1 MQNMRPFALT
11 GLITAYIT
19 LLVTSQIM
27 YKFAGLWSLSHP
39 GPGLLGTA
47 FKNPWIAMGLGSA
60 MIAMVLWLMIL
71 RQLSLTEAYPW
82 TALIYII
89 TPIAST
95 IIFGELLKPQYFLGL
110 ALVIVGVFIAT
121 RPLRGQ

>member
-1 MQNMRPFALT
+1 MQNMRSFALT
-11 GLITAYIT
+11 GLIAAYIT
-19 LLVTSQIM
+19 LLVSSQIM
-27 YKFAGLWSLSHP
+27 YKFAGLWALSN
-39 GPGLLGTA
+39 PGLLGTA
-47 FKNPWIAMGLGSA
+47 LKNPWITIGLGSA

-110 ALVIVGVFIAT
+110 ALVVVGVYITT

>member
-1 MQNMRPFALT
+1 MQNMRSFALT
-11 GLITAYIT
+11 GLIAAYIT

-27 YKFAGLWSLSHP
+27 YKFAGLWSLSH
-39 GPGLLGTA
+39 PGLLGTA

-89 TPIAST
+89 TPVAST

-110 ALVIVGVFIAT
+110 TLVAVGVYITT
-121 RPLRGQ
+121 RPPRGL

>member
-1 MQNMRPFALT
+1 MQNMRSFALT
-11 GLITAYIT
+11 GLIAAYIT

-27 YKFAGLWSLSHP
+27 YKFAGLWSLSN
-39 GPGLLGTA
+39 PGLLGTA

-110 ALVIVGVFIAT
+110 ALVVVGVYITT
-121 RPLRGQ
+121 RPPRGQ

>member
-1 MQNMRPFALT
+1 
-11 GLITAYIT
+11 
-19 LLVTSQIM
+19 
-27 YKFAGLWSLSHP
+27 
-39 GPGLLGTA
+39 
-47 FKNPWIAMGLGSA
+47 MGLGSA
-60 MIAMVLWLMIL
+60 MIAMLLWLMIL

>member
-1 MQNMRPFALT
+1 MQNMRSFALT
-11 GLITAYIT
+11 GLIAVYIT

-27 YKFAGLWSLSHP
+27 YKFAGLWSLSN
-39 GPGLLGTA
+39 PGLLGVA
-47 FKNPWIAMGLGSA
+47 FKNPWIAMGLVSA
-60 MIAMVLWLMIL
+60 MIAMVLWLVIL

-110 ALVIVGVFIAT
+110 ALVVVGVFITT

>member
-1 MQNMRPFALT
+1 MQNMRSFALT
-11 GLITAYIT
+11 GLIAAYIT

-27 YKFAGLWSLSHP
+27 YKFAGLWSLSN
-39 GPGLLGTA
+39 PGLLGTA
-47 FKNPWIAMGLGSA
+47 FRNPWMAMGLGSA
-60 MIAMVLWLMIL
+60 LIAMVLWLMIL

-110 ALVIVGVFIAT
+110 ALVVVGVYITT
-121 RPLRGQ
+121 RPVRGQ

>member
-1 MQNMRPFALT
+1 MQNMRSFALT
-11 GLITAYIT
+11 GLIAAYIT

-27 YKFAGLWSLSHP
+27 YKFAGLWSLSN
-39 GPGLLGTA
+39 PGLLGSA
-47 FKNPWIAMGLGSA
+47 FKNPWIAMGLVSA